1 MDSLDLGVIGNCSF
15 GALID
20 RLGRVVWCCLPR
32 FDGDPLF
39 CRLLNGN
46 PEGRGDGQEL
56 YQIELPNL
64 A

>member
-1 MDSLDLGVIGNCSF
+1 MDSLDLGVIGNCFF

-46 PEGRGDGQEL
+46 PEGRGDGQGL
-56 YQIELPNL
+56 Y
-64 A
+64 